1 MKIIGDKDYFA
12 YQNLSQVPALTSPSP
27 FTMSTTNPYTW
38 TTYQLYMMGLS
49 ISLFVLLV
57 LTEVVLRRFDVL
69 HVIYNQMLK
78 LKHRKLIFFNSIDV
92 TENHVIIGPCFMI
105 TRLTVILCI
114 SYLWQFCV
122 IESYTSNDSAYPTKY
137 CSETDFYCFQ
147 TKLDWGAFILASE
160 MSPID
165 CSAGE
170 AAFVPVAPKILVS
183 CFRLFNQNAPN
194 WIQNLAIANALGLLM
209 SRVFE
214 ILVWV
219 CVQSILMMAVLILFG
234 ILVLVALILGAV
246 SGTFTS
252 FVNSWLGFI
261 AIAICPIF
269 IFFLREVAIE
279 VRRIRRQEAGRIQDK
294 TKADLKS
301 VGQKFLT
308 TTSPTSPRLTTI
320 SKQASLASAV
330 SQESQQ
336 LRQRTPN

>member
-1 MKIIGDKDYFA
+1 VRIIVNEDYFA
-12 YQNLSQVPALTSPSP
+12 PQPFLSQPFLVPTPKFSFMTSA
-27 FTMSTTNPYTW
+27 TTYTW

-49 ISLFVLLV
+49 ISLFGLLI
-57 LTEVVLRRFDVL
+57 LTEIVLRRFDVL

-78 LKHRKLIFFNSIDV
+78 LKHRKLIFFNSIDI
-92 TENHVIIGPCFMI
+92 TENHVIIGPCFMV

-114 SYLWQFCV
+114 CYLWQFCV
-122 IESYTSNDSAYPTKY
+122 IESYSSTDSGFPTKY

-147 TKLDWGAFILASE
+147 TELEWSAFMRASD
-160 MSPID
+160 MTPIN
-165 CSAGE
+165 CTAGE
-170 AAFVPVAPKILVS
+170 SAFVPVAPKILVS

-219 CVQSILMMAVLILFG
+219 CVQSILMMVVLILFG
-234 ILVLVALILGAV
+234 ILLLVALILGAV

-269 IFFLREVAIE
+269 IYFLREVAIE
-279 VRRIRRQEAGRIQDK
+279 VRRIRRQEAGRIQEK

-301 VGQKFLT
+301 VGEKFLA
-308 TTSPTSPRLTTI
+308 TTSPLSPRLTTI

-330 SQESQQ
+330 SQDSI
-336 LRQRTPN
+336 RQRSRN